1 MTAPSDGEPD
11 CWVLPCQAAVMV
23 QGRQAAIMKIQQ
35 FLDME
40 KMLWKSLKGKIH
52 AQPLKKIGTEKHT

>member
-1 MTAPSDGEPD
+1 
-11 CWVLPCQAAVMV
+11 LPCQAAVMV